1 MKVFILSIMRISH
14 FTPCSAG
21 AARRAERVGEQLALS
36 PALAELAGL
45 IADAEAMTAATRRYL
60 SREASCALPPVWEV
74 DPVSLRSGPPL
85 AWRADLAA
93 LRHRP
98 SAAPDLGVPARI
110 ADVLPSLARGPRGG
124 GSDAPCAVRDRLHRG
139 IASPDD
145 STLIHPL
152 LVAGALA
159 HHLASTDVVLDAT
172 PVGAAVCRLADAMQ
186 HGDETAAAPDGVRDA
201 LRDHQPD
208 VLQQAQRA
216 DATECAL
223 SLLRACLG
231 WGSTALNPEFKKMK
245 ILSSFC
251 SKNHFHENPD
261 SGIPWFAGRNTAH
274 WNLRKLKKHM
284 VLHYLAQNL

>member
-1 MKVFILSIMRISH
+1 MKSNKRFPRFIDFQEDLCGSGKVFFEFPMRIGIPMKVFILSITRISH

-21 AARRAERVGEQLALS
+21 AARRAERVAEQLALS

-98 SAAPDLGVPARI
+98 SAAPDLRVPARI

-124 GSDAPCAVRDRLHRG
+124 GSDAPCAVRNRLHRG
-139 IASPDD
+139 IDSPDD
-145 STLIHPL
+145 STLNQPL
-152 LVAGALA
+152 HVAVALA

-186 HGDETAAAPDGVRDA
+186 HGDETTAAPDDVRDA

-231 WGSTALNPEFKKMK
+231 WGSIALNP
-245 ILSSFC
+245 
-251 SKNHFHENPD
+251 
-261 SGIPWFAGRNTAH
+261 R
-274 WNLRKLKKHM
+274 
-284 VLHYLAQNL
+284 VQ

>member
-45 IADAEAMTAATRRYL
+45 IADAEAMTAATRRHL

-124 GSDAPCAVRDRLHRG
+124 GSDAPCAVRNRLHRG

-145 STLIHPL
+145 STLDSTLNQPL
-152 LVAGALA
+152 HVAVALA

-186 HGDETAAAPDGVRDA
+186 HGDETTVAPDDVRDA

-208 VLQQAQRA
+208 VLQQAERA

-231 WGSTALNPEFKKMK
+231 RGSTALNPRVQKNEDSEL
-245 ILSSFC
+245 IL
-251 SKNHFHENPD
+251 
-261 SGIPWFAGRNTAH
+261 
-274 WNLRKLKKHM
+274 LKKSFS
-284 VLHYLAQNL
+284 